1 MQGGYAAYTKVHS
14 NNEAHRDLEYK
25 VLGTV
30 TGALIN
36 ANKDEAVLPD
46 IYNAALW
53 NEKVWDAFRADLSSA
68 ENKLPG
74 DLKDALI
81 SLSIWVGKET
91 RRVLDN
97 ATGLD
102 GLININRQIMAGLSS
117 RFEAN

>member
-1 MQGGYAAYTKVHS
+1 MQGYAAYAKVHP
-14 NNEAHRDLEYK
+14 NNSSYRDLEYK

-30 TGALIN
+30 TGALIS

-46 IYNAALW
+46 IYRAALW
-53 NEKVWDAFRADLSSA
+53 NEKVWNAFRADLSSV
-68 ENKLPG
+68 ENKLP
-74 DLKDALI
+74 DTLKNSLI

-117 RFEAN
+117 QSEAK